1 MRRVPKEVEDELNA
15 TGLPWGVELGGKHVK
30 IKLVGRLVGILPLNG
45 RNIQQ
50 ANSVPM
56 KNTIAQIRRAAREL
70 SAI

>member
-1 MRRVPKEVEDELNA
+1 MRRVPKEIEYELNT

-30 IKLVGRLVGILPLNG
+30 IKLAGRLVGILPLNG

-50 ANSVPM
+50 TNSVPM

-70 SAI
+70 SVI